1 MFASFVTKWIIA
13 AMLLF
18 SLNFFYYV
26 PEFTCTSKEMQGY
39 DTCDDYVCSIESE
52 QFWFDH
58 IKSPIPKSI
67 SLDYGT
73 IMVCSKEWIGS
84 ILQSIAYLGS
94 LIGYIIM
101 PLVADNKGR
110 KTAEFIAWSLTIVGC
125 GVLLLSTNIPMI
137 AIGNFFMGFGSN
149 AATILHYSFLK
160 ELVMDKLGQRMMIF
174 LQISFS
180 FGVFLIALMSWLI
193 TDWKYNLAAITII
206 SSLVLLLT
214 N

>member
-1 MFASFVTKWIIA
+1 
-13 AMLLF
+13 
-18 SLNFFYYV
+18 
-26 PEFTCTSKEMQGY
+26 
-39 DTCDDYVCSIESE
+39 
-52 QFWFDH
+52 
-58 IKSPIPKSI
+58 
-67 SLDYGT
+67 
-73 IMVCSKEWIGS
+73 MVCSKEWIGS
-84 ILQSIAYLGS
+84 LLQSIAYLGS

-160 ELVMDKLGQRMMIF
+160 ELVVDKLGQRMMIF